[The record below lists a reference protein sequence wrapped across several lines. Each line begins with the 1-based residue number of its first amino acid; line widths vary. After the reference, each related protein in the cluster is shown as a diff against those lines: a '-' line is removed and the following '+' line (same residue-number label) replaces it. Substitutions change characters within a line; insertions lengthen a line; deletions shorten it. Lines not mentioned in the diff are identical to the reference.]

1 MLRSMRISLACLLS
15 GAAVTPFFT
24 AALTPPFQP
33 PARTSAFGRTASFG
47 NANKNIKTS
56 TATKAIAIPL
66 TDASTTTDMTDAF
79 AVEALK
85 PPSRKPLDPQDAWV
99 ADLDY
104 EAFGKDV
111 SALGKELLKEGG
123 QADVDHLNKM
133 VAWRNACA
141 VVGCATLWLPP
152 NPLTVLALST
162 WTYSSW
168 TMIGTSDAATSEI
181 YGYDGGSW

>member
-1 MLRSMRISLACLLS
+1 MRISLACLLS
-15 GAAVTPFFT
+15 GAAVTPFF
-24 AALTPPFQP
+24 AASLTPPFQP
-33 PARTSAFGRTASFG
+33 TRTSSAFGRASFS
-47 NANKNIKTS
+47 NAKNIKTS
-56 TATKAIAIPL
+56 TAANAIAIPL
-66 TDASTTTDMTDAF
+66 TDASPTDMTDAF
-79 AVEALK
+79 TVEALLK
-85 PPSRKPLDPQDAWV
+85 SPSPKPLDPQDAWV

-168 TMIGTSDAATSEI
+168 TMIGTSDAGAFEI
-181 YGYDGGSW
+181 YVYL